1 MLACW
6 LLAAGS
12 TLGWRATRLSSP
24 RPAPA
29 PAPLGTTIKTL
40 FAVGLVGAAALFAY
54 GLGLDPSPPSASRS
68 PAAVAP
74 DAELETSSTS
84 GPQAAPHREAVS
96 TAAGGEAWLE
106 HPYRFELEVLVV
118 DRLGLPVEGQSL
130 RLSLPASTMIDAPG
144 ASGPDGRLT
153 MSWPSRLPTGSAVL
167 VDERDTRRSVAM
179 QHGTKTRVTL
189 LGVRGGKGPELVLS
203 FVQDGAQR
211 GQMAVTNKVS
221 FVRDFATPKSDDDS
235 AASRGLHPYV
245 VFDTAAAVAKVE
257 VPAPVDGITFV
268 SEITFDSNS
277 FVLSAAFGE
286 ALARATQP
294 PALATT
300 TASTARIAGTVFGED
315 GKPAAKLPVVV
326 LGPGPQPLQQVE
338 TDDAG
343 QFLFENLAAA
353 DFTVRAGGTEAG
365 LAAVPATTTTGTTT
379 VQLNL
384 RRGSCVR
391 GKALRADGAP
401 IRDAVVTW
409 RAIDGTWCDETTSH
423 QDGSF
428 TFANL
433 PGTAG
438 TVLLWAPNDEHPLPI
453 ASAANV
459 LCDTG
464 ELVLRAERTAESAV
478 RIEPVLPEG
487 VEGSLSVRVWNLDL
501 GIATRIPDPEAGR
514 AHALGKLGAGW
525 YRVEVHH
532 ATTGWFDAGRHWL
545 DGKTDCDLG
554 RVVLPQPAKVKFEL
568 DPSLLPVK
576 DQQAFEVC
584 SLRRDVDVRLAG
596 VGPADTL
603 LLPAGDYV
611 FAWRGL
617 GGAAHFHRFAA
628 VAGRE
633 LTVRPER

>member
-1 MLACW
+1 MASDAPLQSEA
-6 LLAAGS
+6 
-12 TLGWRATRLSSP
+12 RTRTRTS
-24 RPAPA
+24 
-29 PAPLGTTIKTL
+29 PLGTTIKTL
-40 FAVGLVGAAALFAY
+40 FAVGLVGAVALFVY
-54 GLGLDPSPPSASRS
+54 GLGLEPPPQGASSSSA
-68 PAAVAP
+68 AAAP
-74 DAELETSSTS
+74 GAELATSSTS

-96 TAAGGEAWLE
+96 TAAGGEAWLD

-118 DRLGLPVEGQSL
+118 DRLGLPVEGHSL

-167 VDERDTRRSVAM
+167 VDERDTRRSVAL

-189 LGVRGGKGPELVLS
+189 LGVRRGRGPELVLS
-203 FVQDGAQR
+203 FVPD
-211 GQMAVTNKVS
+211 NS
-221 FVRDFATPKSDDDS
+221 
-235 AASRGLHPYV
+235 ASRGRIAVVTNHVRAVLDSDSKQADGLHPFV

-257 VPAPVDGITFV
+257 VPAPIDGLTF

-277 FVLSAAFGE
+277 FVMSAAFGE
-286 ALARATQP
+286 AISRATQP

-300 TASTARIAGTVFGED
+300 NASTARIAGTVFCED
-315 GKPAAKLPVVV
+315 GKPAAKLPVVL

-353 DFTVRAGGTEAG
+353 DCTVRAGGTEAG
-365 LAAVPATTTTGTTT
+365 LAEVPATTTTGTTT

-401 IRDAVVTW
+401 IRDAVVSW

-423 QDGSF
+423 EDGSF

-453 ASAANV
+453 ASAGNV
-459 LCDTG
+459 LGDTG
-464 ELVLRAERTAESAV
+464 ELVLRAERTAQSSV
-478 RIEPVLPEG
+478 RVEPALPVG
-487 VEGSLSVRVWNLDL
+487 VEGSLSVRLWNLDL
-501 GIATRIPDPEAGR
+501 GIATRVPDPEAGR
-514 AHALGKLGAGW
+514 PHALGKLGAGW

-532 ATTGWFDAGRHWL
+532 PTTGWFDAGRHWL
-545 DGKTDCDLG
+545 DGTADCDLG

-568 DPSLLPVK
+568 DPSLLPAK
-576 DQQAFEVC
+576 DQQAFEIC

-617 GGAAHFHRFAA
+617 GGAAHFHRFSTI
-628 VAGRE
+628 AGRE
-633 LTVRPER
+633 VTVRPGR